1 MSKQSYW
8 RCATIVSCCIHC
20 LLFVG
25 AGWLGGGIF
34 SKAAEPE
41 TIEMELIS
49 SVALPEQVAA
59 IPITMPQAASS
70 IAQPMTPPVAPSPS
84 TPTPIA
90 NAPASA
96 VVADSFS
103 QPAEPAT
110 SSAGSGAS
118 DAPPP
123 AAAIGGTAGGAS
135 AAPPPAVHKS
145 VSAPRILSKVEP
157 DYPDDARQEG
167 VAGTVGVKIEVLENG
182 RTGEVRIVRSSGRSS
197 LDEAALQAV
206 RRWRFVPAEEDGQA
220 IRCFTTLAVVFDLT

>member
-34 SKAAEPE
+34 SKPAEPE

-59 IPITMPQAASS
+59 VSITMPQAASS
-70 IAQPMTPPVAPSPS
+70 IAQPMTPPV
-84 TPTPIA
+84 TPTPSNPNPIV
-90 NAPASA
+90 NAPASTA
-96 VVADSFS
+96 VADRFS
-103 QPAEPAT
+103 QPAEPAA
-110 SSAGSGAS
+110 SSGSGAT
-118 DAPPP
+118 DVAPSV
-123 AAAIGGTAGGAS
+123 AAIGGTARGES
-135 AAPPPAVHKS
+135 AAPPAARKS

-157 DYPDDARQEG
+157 DYPEDARQDG
-167 VAGTVGVKIEVLENG
+167 IAGTVGVKIEVLENG

>member
-34 SKAAEPE
+34 SKPAEPE

-49 SVALPEQVAA
+49 SVALPEQVAPV
-59 IPITMPQAASS
+59 PITMPQAASS
-70 IAQPMTPPVAPSPS
+70 IAQPMTPPV
-84 TPTPIA
+84 TPTPSNPNPIV
-90 NAPASA
+90 NAPASTA
-96 VVADSFS
+96 VADRFS
-103 QPAEPAT
+103 QPAEPAA
-110 SSAGSGAS
+110 SSAG
-118 DAPPP
+118 
-123 AAAIGGTAGGAS
+123 GGTAGGAS

>member
-59 IPITMPQAASS
+59 VPITMPQAASS
-70 IAQPMTPPVAPSPS
+70 IAQPMTPPV
-84 TPTPIA
+84 TPTPSNPNPIV
-90 NAPASA
+90 NAQASA
-96 VVADSFS
+96 AVADRFS
-103 QPAEPAT
+103 QPAEPA
-110 SSAGSGAS
+110 SSSGSGAT
-118 DAPPP
+118 DAAPP
-123 AAAIGGTAGGAS
+123 AAAIGGTAGGES
-135 AAPPPAVHKS
+135 AAPPAARKS

-157 DYPDDARQEG
+157 DYPEDARQDG
-167 VAGTVGVKIEVLENG
+167 IAGTVGVKIEVLENG

>member
-59 IPITMPQAASS
+59 VPITMPQAASS
-70 IAQPMTPPVAPSPS
+70 IAQPMTPPV
-84 TPTPIA
+84 TPTPSNPNPIV

-96 VVADSFS
+96 AVADRFS
-103 QPAEPAT
+103 QPAEPAAP
-110 SSAGSGAS
+110 SGSGAT
-118 DAPPP
+118 DVAPS

-157 DYPDDARQEG
+157 DYPEDARQDG
-167 VAGTVGVKIEVLENG
+167 IAGTVGVKIEVLENG
-182 RTGEVRIVRSSGRSS
+182 RTGEVRIVHSSGRSS